1 MIQKIEPELIDDSFF
16 LSLNNNFILIQDK
29 SNKDIEKQIISN
41 NIVKKQIEYIKNKNK
56 YFFFKFE
63 KLYTSNI
70 ILKSKLNDVQS
81 EKKKLNQIIF
91 KLEQKLKNS
100 KPINNE
106 KGENGFIM
114 NNNNVNIIEPYRKK
128 KRKRRK
134 KKDIQNIYNCPFNN
148 CNKSYPSKGSLN
160 MHIKLKHQ
168 NQNNFTFDNI
178 KK

>member
-1 MIQKIEPELIDDSFF
+1 MIQKIEPESIDDSFF
-16 LSLNNNFILIQDK
+16 LSLNN
-29 SNKDIEKQIISN
+29 
-41 NIVKKQIEYIKNKNK
+41 
-56 YFFFKFE
+56 
-63 KLYTSNI
+63 I
-70 ILKSKLNDVQS
+70 ILKNKLNYFQS

-148 CNKSYPSKGSLN
+148 
-160 MHIKLKHQ
+160 
-168 NQNNFTFDNI
+168 I